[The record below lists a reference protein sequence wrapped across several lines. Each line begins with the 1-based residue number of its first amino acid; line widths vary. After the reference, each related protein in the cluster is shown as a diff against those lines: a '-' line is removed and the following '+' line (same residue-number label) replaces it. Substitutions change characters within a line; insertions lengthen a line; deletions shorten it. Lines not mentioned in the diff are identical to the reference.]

1 MAVGICGWNSE
12 EVQDELKKLLNEDRE
27 GSPESARVTEVEMNG
42 PLTLILKTSDP
53 AQVEKYLWKR
63 LQAVALGR
71 PALGAI
77 RKANIQ
83 TGALELILD
92 EPVKPPLRQLT
103 GKVSVACHL
112 VEPETVGQQ
121 AVAVGT

>member
-1 MAVGICGWNSE
+1 
-12 EVQDELKKLLNEDRE
+12 
-27 GSPESARVTEVEMNG
+27 MNG

-71 PALGAI
+71 PRWGDPEGH
-77 RKANIQ
+77 IQ

>member
-1 MAVGICGWNSE
+1 MY
-12 EVQDELKKLLNEDRE
+12 EDK
-27 GSPESARVTEVEMNG
+27 P
-42 PLTLILKTSDP
+42 SDP

-83 TGALELILD
+83 TGALELILH
-92 EPVKPPLRQLT
+92 EPVEPPLRQIT

-112 VEPETVGQQ
+112 VEPETVVQQ
-121 AVAVGT
+121 AVGVGT